1 MTTIEFTFNSA
12 LGDALKRASARWQ
25 ATQVTFYVE
34 ETQVL
39 SDPGSAAKQPDLL
52 ICDPLSPPIVIETSF
67 SDADADKDAQA
78 RLGEHAICAT
88 EPIRTAISVSVDD
101 KFRRLDRDAIVKA
114 LLSGD
119 EMSYAVYQRIPNSGS
134 GNGNRRWPTSGFIKG
149 TIYDLS
155 RLLPAASLPKETI
168 EAVADD
174 VAQLIDR
181 AATVLEN
188 ALSVNQ
194 QREIAALIQQR
205 TPLKGL
211 RTTMVLWLNAM
222 LTQQRLSQQGAK
234 GIPGVDVASTRPI
247 RASELAGTWRTILED
262 NWNSI
267 FEPAV
272 RVLELVARHDPAAT
286 SDALRII
293 ASAVE
298 VVEVNRLGLH
308 INVGA
313 ELFPKLSDD
322 RKQAAAFYTQ
332 PATAELLA
340 GLTISRGDVSDLEWR
355 SADLFR
361 RFKLADLA
369 CGTGTLLRAGFRRIA
384 ALHEEAGGT
393 LAEAAVL
400 HQGAMESGLIGTD
413 VSAIAAHLTSSSLA
427 AVGYG
432 EPYGD
437 TQIGWVAVGGPDR
450 TGALEYLNANDITD
464 LFDIVSGRSTGT
476 GDNGHAIGVQDH
488 KIDWILMNPPYS
500 KTRGGQKA
508 FDIAGLTENERLAC
522 QKRWARLTNSH
533 YTNRKAGMGASFIEL
548 AHKKLKLN
556 GRIGFVLPLTAA
568 LGDVWTKTRQVI
580 EQDFTDVIVV
590 AVAAGKALND
600 DALSADTGM
609 EEMLLVARLRTRSAE
624 NHNKAGTAAPAL
636 IRCATL
642 YDAPTRMGEAGEI
655 ARAIISVAEAVD
667 QPGTT
672 LPIHIGNDEIGQII
686 ALEVDGAGC
695 PWSAVGVTHDSIA
708 TLAHELSRGRLR
720 GLDDERYDVPVEMTT
735 VGDLFDV
742 GPTHHLIGHVKGK
755 EPIGAFE
762 FSALGKA
769 AGQTGRDRALWS
781 ASSNTQTTI
790 LTQPT
795 HRGAAPKGIG
805 SDDERKD
812 MRRKRSTLFYARN
825 MRWTSQKLLAATTR
839 QRVMGGSAW
848 TSLSHS
854 KPAVRAAF
862 ALWANSTLGLIA
874 HWTQGQRT
882 HAGRSRTQ
890 VGALKKIPCPKLDE
904 LNDDALEFV
913 EGEISELQALTLRP
927 ANQAHADDNR
937 KKIDAAVV
945 RMLGWPD
952 EALEVVSD
960 LARLWCAEPSVHGD
974 NKAAVKLLKEAGLL
988 TEEG

>member
-1 MTTIEFTFNSA
+1 MATIEFTYNSA
-12 LGDALKRASARWQ
+12 LGEALKRASARWQ
-25 ATQVTFYVE
+25 AAQVKFYVE

-39 SDPGSAAKQPDLL
+39 SDPGSSAKQPDVL

-67 SDADADKDAQA
+67 SGADADKDAQA
-78 RLGEHAICAT
+78 RLGEHAACAT
-88 EPIRTAISVSVDD
+88 EPIRTAISVEIDG
-101 KFRRLDRDAIVKA
+101 KFRRLDRDAIVKV

-119 EMSYAVYQRIPNSGS
+119 EMSYAVYQRIPNGETGS
-134 GNGNRRWPTSGFIKG
+134 ANRRWPTSGFIKG
-149 TIYDLS
+149 TVYDLS
-155 RLLPAASLPKETI
+155 RLLPAASLPKEAI

-174 VAQLIDR
+174 VAQRIDR

-188 ALSVNQ
+188 ALSASQ

-222 LTQQRLSQQGAK
+222 LTQQRLSLQGVT
-234 GIPGVDVASTRPI
+234 GIPGVDVASAEPI
-247 RASELAGTWRTILED
+247 RASELAETWRGILQD

-267 FEPAV
+267 FEPAI
-272 RVLELVARHDPAAT
+272 RVLERVAKGNPAAT

-322 RKQAAAFYTQ
+322 RKEAAAFYTQ

-340 GLTISRGDVSDLEWR
+340 GLTITRDMSELEWR

-361 RFKLADLA
+361 RRKLADLA
-369 CGTGTLLRAGFRRIA
+369 CGTGTLLRAGFRRVV

-393 LAEAAVL
+393 LAEAPVL
-400 HQGAMESGLIGTD
+400 HRGAMESGLIGAD
-413 VSAIAAHLTSSSLA
+413 VSPIAAHLTSSSLA
-427 AVGYG
+427 AVGHG

-450 TGALEYLNANDITD
+450 TGALEYLEANDVTD

-476 GDNGHAIGVQDH
+476 GDNGHAIGVQDNN
-488 KIDWILMNPPYS
+488 IDWILMNPPYS

-522 QKRWARLTNSH
+522 QRRWSRLTNSD

-568 LGDVWTKTRQVI
+568 LGDVWTKTRRMI
-580 EQDFTDVIVV
+580 EQDFSDVIAV

-609 EEMLLVARLRTRSAE
+609 EEMLLVGTLRTRTAE
-624 NHNKAGTAAPAL
+624 NRNKAEPSAATL
-636 IRCATL
+636 IRCVTL
-642 YDAPTRMGEAGEI
+642 YDPPTRMGEAGEI
-655 ARAIISVAEAVD
+655 ARAIIAVAEGVD
-667 QPGTT
+667 QPGVT
-672 LPIHIGNDEIGQII
+672 LPVHVGDDEIGQIT
-686 ALEVDGAGC
+686 AQAVDGTGA

-708 TLAHELSRGRLR
+708 TLASELSLGRLR
-720 GLDDERYDVPVEMTT
+720 GLNDERYDVPVEMTT

-742 GPTHHLIGHVKGK
+742 GPTHHLIGHLKGK
-755 EPIGAFE
+755 GAIGAFE
-762 FSALGKA
+762 FSKIGEA
-769 AGQTGRDRALWS
+769 AGLPGRDRALWS
-781 ASSNTQTTI
+781 ASSKTQTTI
-790 LTQPT
+790 LAQPT
-795 HRGAAPKGIG
+795 HKGAAPKGVG
-805 SDDERKD
+805 SDDERKE
-812 MRRKRSTLFYARN
+812 MRRKRSMLFYARN

-848 TSLSHS
+848 TSLSYG
-854 KPAVRAAF
+854 KPAVRTAF

-904 LNDDALEFV
+904 LNDDALKFV
-913 EGEISELQALTLRP
+913 ESAIGDLQSLPLLP
-927 ANQAHADDNR
+927 ANQAHVDGNR
-937 KKIDAAVV
+937 KKIDDAVV
-945 RMLGWPD
+945 QMLGWPD

-960 LARLWCAEPSVHGD
+960 LRKLWCAEPSVHGD

-988 TEEG
+988 AQEG